1 MNSKAAEK
9 LKTWLLGGDPA
20 AKEEYLAFRAR
31 GGGKLAGGCRLLR
44 RKLRGRP
51 PREKLLYS
59 GGPESSLS
67 RRESPEQLAARL
79 AAYDVV
85 TFDVFDTL
93 LLRPL
98 ARPEDA
104 FYLLGAR
111 LGYPDLRRLRI
122 QAEEEARRRKEVAA
136 GSREVT
142 LEEIWAVLAPETG
155 LSPEEGMAAERRLE
169 FDLCRANPYFLPVV
183 AALRRQGKTL
193 AVLSDMY
200 LEEETV
206 AALLDRCGF
215 GTFDACLVSGERGS
229 SKSGGGLYRLARKLL
244 GPGRACA
251 HVGDDPW
258 ADQRQAEAAGW
269 AAFPYR
275 NVHRAG
281 APYRAEDMSP
291 IVGSLYRGLVNMRLH
306 NGAELHSRAWEYG
319 YVYGG
324 LFAVGYCRFVER
336 LRRELGA
343 DRLLFLS
350 RDGAVLLRVYQRLY
364 PAEGERAVY
373 ARWSRL
379 AAAKITADRFRGEY
393 FRRFLTHK
401 AGQGFS
407 LRQVLESMEL
417 APLLPGV
424 CGALGA
430 GPGGELTHKNAPL
443 VKSYLVERWDQVLAC
458 YEGCRQA
465 GGAYYRALLAGCQK
479 ALAVDIGWA
488 GSGAVM
494 LDWAVN
500 RLWGL
505 ECPVFGAVAGA
516 NSRRSPEWDAMEP
529 FWLTGQV
536 RSYLYSSGENRDLWQ
551 SHDPGAG
558 HNLFWELLLG
568 APEGNLTGFGPKGPI
583 LGPPPPHAETIRAIH
598 RGILDFTGDFLALEA
613 RLGLT
618 LPISGRDAYAPMALV
633 CSGNNEEFRRGW
645 EGFLDGAHIG

>member
-1 MNSKAAEK
+1 MNSKAAGK
-9 LKTWLLGGDPA
+9 VKTWLLGGDPA

-31 GGGKLAGGCRLLR
+31 GGGKLAGGCRLLG
-44 RKLRGRP
+44 RKLQGKP
-51 PREKLLYS
+51 SQEKLLYS

-122 QAEEEARRRKEVAA
+122 QAEEEARRRKELAA

-142 LEEIWAVLAPETG
+142 LEEIWAVLALETG
-155 LSPEEGMAAERRLE
+155 LSQTEGMAAERRLE
-169 FDLCRANPYFLPVV
+169 SDLCRANPYFLPVV

-407 LRQVLESMEL
+407 LRQVLGSMEL
-417 APLLPGV
+417 TPLLPGL

-430 GPGGELTHKNAPL
+430 GPGTELTHKNAPL

-465 GGAYYRALLAGCQK
+465 GGAYYRTLLAGCQK

-505 ECPVFGAVAGA
+505 GCPVFGAVAGA

-633 CSGNNEEFRRGW
+633 CSGNNKEFRRGW

>member
-31 GGGKLAGGCRLLR
+31 GGGKLAGGCRLLG

-51 PREKLLYS
+51 PQGKLLYS

-122 QAEEEARRRKEVAA
+122 QAEEEARRRKELAA

-142 LEEIWAVLAPETG
+142 LEEIWAVLALETG
-155 LSPEEGMAAERRLE
+155 LSQTEGMAAERRLE

-206 AALLDRCGF
+206 TALLDRCGF

-336 LRRELGA
+336 LRREIGA

-417 APLLPGV
+417 TPLLPGL

-430 GPGGELTHKNAPL
+430 GPGTELTHKNAPL

-458 YEGCRQA
+458 CEGCRQA
-465 GGAYYRALLAGCQK
+465 GGAYYRTLLAGCQK

-529 FWLTGQV
+529 FWLAGRV

-583 LGPPPPHAETIRAIH
+583 LGPPPPHAETIRTIH

-633 CSGNNEEFRRGW
+633 CSENNKEFRRGW
-645 EGFLDGAHIG
+645 EGVLDGAHIG

>member
-31 GGGKLAGGCRLLR
+31 GGGKLAGGCRLLG

-51 PREKLLYS
+51 PQEKLLYS

-111 LGYPDLRRLRI
+111 PGYPDLRRLRI
-122 QAEEEARRRKEVAA
+122 QAEEEARRRKELAA

-155 LSPEEGMAAERRLE
+155 LSQTEGMAAERKLE
-169 FDLCRANPYFLPVV
+169 SDLCRANPYFLPVV

-229 SKSGGGLYRLARKLL
+229 SKSGGGLYRLAQKLL

-281 APYRAEDMSP
+281 TPYRAEDMSP

-417 APLLPGV
+417 APLLPGL

-430 GPGGELTHKNAPL
+430 GPGTELTHKNAPL

-465 GGAYYRALLAGCQK
+465 GGAYYRTLLAGCQK

-529 FWLTGQV
+529 FWLTGRV

-583 LGPPPPHAETIRAIH
+583 LGPPPPHSETIRAIH

-618 LPISGRDAYAPMALV
+618 LPISGRDAYAPMVLV
-633 CSGNNEEFRRGW
+633 CSGNNKEFRRGW

>member
-31 GGGKLAGGCRLLR
+31 GGGKLAGGCRLLG

-51 PREKLLYS
+51 PQEKLLYS

-122 QAEEEARRRKEVAA
+122 QAEEEARRRKELAA

-200 LEEETV
+200 LEEGTV
-206 AALLDRCGF
+206 TALLDRCGF

-229 SKSGGGLYRLARKLL
+229 SKSGGGLYRLAQKLL
-244 GPGRACA
+244 GPGHPCA

-281 APYRAEDMSP
+281 TPYRAEDMSP
-291 IVGSLYRGLVNMRLH
+291 IVGSLYRGLVNARLH

-324 LFAVGYCRFVER
+324 LFAVGYCRFVEQ

-364 PAEGERAVY
+364 PRQGERAVY

-407 LRQVLESMEL
+407 LGQVLESMEL
-417 APLLPGV
+417 APLLPGL

-430 GPGGELTHKNAPL
+430 GPGTELTHKNAPL

-458 YEGCRQA
+458 CEGCRQA
-465 GGAYYRALLAGCQK
+465 GGAYYRTLLAGCQK

-529 FWLTGQV
+529 FWLTGRVQ
-536 RSYLYSSGENRDLWQ
+536 SYLYSSGENRDLWQ

-583 LGPPPPHAETIRAIH
+583 LGPPPPHSETIRAIH

-633 CSGNNEEFRRGW
+633 CSENNEEFRRGW

>member
-9 LKTWLLGGDPA
+9 VKTWLLGGDPA

-31 GGGKLAGGCRLLR
+31 GGGKLAGGCRLLG

-51 PREKLLYS
+51 PQGKLLYS

-111 LGYPDLRRLRI
+111 LGYPDFRRLRI
-122 QAEEEARRRKEVAA
+122 QAEEEARRRKELAT

-155 LSPEEGMAAERRLE
+155 LSPEEGMAAERKLE

-215 GTFDACLVSGERGS
+215 GTFAACLVSGERGC
-229 SKSGGGLYRLARKLL
+229 SKSGGGLYRLAQKLL
-244 GPGRACA
+244 GPGRTCA
-251 HVGDDPW
+251 HVGDNPW

-269 AAFPYR
+269 AAFPYK
-275 NVHRAG
+275 NIHRAG

-291 IVGSLYRGLVNMRLH
+291 IVGSLYRGLVNARLH
-306 NGAELHSRAWEYG
+306 NGLEEHCWAWEYG

-324 LFAVGYCRFVER
+324 LFAVGYCRFVEG

-417 APLLPGV
+417 TPLLPGL

-430 GPGGELTHKNAPL
+430 GPGTELTHKNAPL

-633 CSGNNEEFRRGW
+633 CSGNNKEFRRGW

>member
-31 GGGKLAGGCRLLR
+31 GGSKLAGGCRLLG

-51 PREKLLYS
+51 PQEKLLYS

-67 RRESPEQLAARL
+67 RWESPEQLAARL

-122 QAEEEARRRKEVAA
+122 QAEEEARRRKELAA

-142 LEEIWAVLAPETG
+142 LEEIWAVLALETG
-155 LSPEEGMAAERRLE
+155 LSQTEGMAAERRLE

-206 AALLDRCGF
+206 TALLDHCGF
-215 GTFDACLVSGERGS
+215 GTFAACLVSGERGS

-324 LFAVGYCRFVER
+324 LFAVGYCRFVEQ

-417 APLLPGV
+417 APLLPGL
-424 CGALGA
+424 CGALGV
-430 GPGGELTHKNAPL
+430 GPGTELTHKNAPL
-443 VKSYLVERWDQVLAC
+443 IKSYLVERWDQVLAC

-529 FWLTGQV
+529 FWLTGRV

-583 LGPPPPHAETIRAIH
+583 LGPPPPHSETIRAIH

-633 CSGNNEEFRRGW
+633 CSENNEEFRRGW

>member
-1 MNSKAAEK
+1 MNSKAAGK
-9 LKTWLLGGDPA
+9 VKTWLLGGDPA

-31 GGGKLAGGCRLLR
+31 GGGKLAGGCRLLG
-44 RKLRGRP
+44 RKLQGKP
-51 PREKLLYS
+51 SQEKLLYS

-122 QAEEEARRRKEVAA
+122 QAEEEARRRKELAA

-142 LEEIWAVLAPETG
+142 LEEIWAVLALETG

-169 FDLCRANPYFLPVV
+169 SDLCRANPYFLPVV

-291 IVGSLYRGLVNMRLH
+291 IVGSLYRGLVNTRLH

-417 APLLPGV
+417 TPLLPGL

-430 GPGGELTHKNAPL
+430 GPGTELTHKNAPL

-465 GGAYYRALLAGCQK
+465 GGAYYRTLLAGCQK

-536 RSYLYSSGENRDLWQ
+536 RSYLYSSAVNRDLWQ

-583 LGPPPPHAETIRAIH
+583 LGPPPPHSETIRAIH

-633 CSGNNEEFRRGW
+633 CSENNEEFRRGW

>member
-31 GGGKLAGGCRLLR
+31 GGGKLAGGCRLLG

-51 PREKLLYS
+51 PQEKLLYS

-122 QAEEEARRRKEVAA
+122 QAEEEARRRKELAA

-229 SKSGGGLYRLARKLL
+229 SKSGGGLYRLAQKLL

-291 IVGSLYRGLVNMRLH
+291 IVGSLYRGLVNARLH

-407 LRQVLESMEL
+407 LGQVLESMEL
-417 APLLPGV
+417 TPLLPGL

-430 GPGGELTHKNAPL
+430 GPGTELTHKNAPL

-458 YEGCRQA
+458 CEGCRQA
-465 GGAYYRALLAGCQK
+465 GGAYYRTLLAGCQK

-505 ECPVFGAVAGA
+505 GCPVFGAVAGA

-529 FWLTGQV
+529 FWLTGRV

-633 CSGNNEEFRRGW
+633 CSGNNKEFRRGW
-645 EGFLDGAHIG
+645 EGVLDGAHIG

>member
-31 GGGKLAGGCRLLR
+31 GGGKLAGGCRLLG

-51 PREKLLYS
+51 PQEKLLYS

-122 QAEEEARRRKEVAA
+122 QAEEEARRRKELAA

-155 LSPEEGMAAERRLE
+155 LSQTEGMAAERRLE
-169 FDLCRANPYFLPVV
+169 SDLCRANPYFLPVV

-281 APYRAEDMSP
+281 TPYRAEDMSP

-417 APLLPGV
+417 TPLLPGL

-430 GPGGELTHKNAPL
+430 GPNAELTHKNAPL

-458 YEGCRQA
+458 YESHRQA
-465 GGAYYRALLAGCQK
+465 GGAYYRALLAGCRK

-505 ECPVFGAVAGA
+505 GRPVFGAVAGA

-529 FWLTGQV
+529 FWLTGRV

-583 LGPPPPHAETIRAIH
+583 LGPPPPHSETIRAIH

-645 EGFLDGAHIG
+645 EGVLDGAHIG

>member
-31 GGGKLAGGCRLLR
+31 GGGKLAGGCRLLG

-51 PREKLLYS
+51 PQGKLLYS

-122 QAEEEARRRKEVAA
+122 QAEEEARRRKELAA

-215 GTFDACLVSGERGS
+215 GTFAACLVSGERGC

-306 NGAELHSRAWEYG
+306 NGAELHSWAWEYG

-336 LRRELGA
+336 LRREIGA

-401 AGQGFS
+401 TGQGFS
-407 LRQVLESMEL
+407 LGQVLESMEL
-417 APLLPGV
+417 TPLLPGL
-424 CGALGA
+424 CGALGV
-430 GPGGELTHKNAPL
+430 GPGTELTHKNAPL

-465 GGAYYRALLAGCQK
+465 GGAYYRTLLAGCQK

-505 ECPVFGAVAGA
+505 GCPVFGAVAGA

-529 FWLTGQV
+529 FWLTGRV

-633 CSGNNEEFRRGW
+633 CSGNNKEFRRGW
-645 EGFLDGAHIG
+645 EGVLDGAHIG

>member
-31 GGGKLAGGCRLLR
+31 GGGKLAGGCRLLG
-44 RKLRGRP
+44 RKLQGRP

-206 AALLDRCGF
+206 TALLDRCGF
-215 GTFDACLVSGERGS
+215 GTFATCLVSGERGS

-275 NVHRAG
+275 NVHQTG
-281 APYRAEDMSP
+281 ALYRTEDMSP
-291 IVGSLYRGLVNMRLH
+291 IVGSLYRGLVNARLH
-306 NGAELHSRAWEYG
+306 NGLENHSRAWEYG

-324 LFAVGYCRFVER
+324 LFAVGYCRFVEQ

-417 APLLPGV
+417 APLLPGL

-430 GPGGELTHKNAPL
+430 GPGTELTHKNAPL

-505 ECPVFGAVAGA
+505 GCPVFGAVAGA

-529 FWLTGQV
+529 FWLTGRVQ
-536 RSYLYSSGENRDLWQ
+536 SYLYSSAVNRDLWNA
-551 SHDPGAG
+551 HDPGAG

-633 CSGNNEEFRRGW
+633 CSGNNKEFRRGW

>member
-31 GGGKLAGGCRLLR
+31 GGGKLAGGCRLLG

-51 PREKLLYS
+51 PQGKLLYS

-122 QAEEEARRRKEVAA
+122 QAEEEARRRKELAA

-155 LSPEEGMAAERRLE
+155 LSPEEGMAAERKLE
-169 FDLCRANPYFLPVV
+169 SDLCRANPYFLPVV

-269 AAFPYR
+269 AAFPYK

-291 IVGSLYRGLVNMRLH
+291 IVGSLYRGLVNTRLH

-336 LRRELGA
+336 LRREIGA

-407 LRQVLESMEL
+407 LGQVLESMEL
-417 APLLPGV
+417 APLLPGL
-424 CGALGA
+424 CGALGV
-430 GPGGELTHKNAPL
+430 GPGTELTHKNAPL
-443 VKSYLVERWDQVLAC
+443 IKSYLVERWDQVLAC

-465 GGAYYRALLAGCQK
+465 GGAYYRTLLAGCQK

-500 RLWGL
+500 RLWELG
-505 ECPVFGAVAGA
+505 CPVLGAVAGA

-529 FWLTGQV
+529 FWLTGRV

-583 LGPPPPHAETIRAIH
+583 LGPPPPHSETIRAIH

-633 CSGNNEEFRRGW
+633 CSENNEEFRRGW

>member
-31 GGGKLAGGCRLLR
+31 GGGKLAGGCRLLG

-51 PREKLLYS
+51 PQEKLLYS

-98 ARPEDA
+98 DRPEDA

-111 LGYPDLRRLRI
+111 LGYPDLRRLRV
-122 QAEEEARRRKEVAA
+122 QAEEEARRRKELAT
-136 GSREVT
+136 GSREVI

-155 LSPEEGMAAERRLE
+155 LSPEEGMAAERKLE
-169 FDLCRANPYFLPVV
+169 SDLCRANPYFLPVV

-200 LEEETV
+200 LEEEAV

-215 GTFDACLVSGERGS
+215 GTFAACHVSGERGC
-229 SKSGGGLYRLARKLL
+229 SKSGGGLYRLAQKLL

-281 APYRAEDMSP
+281 APYRTEDMSP
-291 IVGSLYRGLVNMRLH
+291 IVGSLYRGLVNTRLH
-306 NGAELHSRAWEYG
+306 NGTELHSWAWEYG

-336 LRRELGA
+336 FRRELGA

-417 APLLPGV
+417 APLLPGL

-443 VKSYLVERWDQVLAC
+443 VKSYLVEHWDQVLAC
-458 YEGCRQA
+458 YEGHRQA
-465 GGAYYRALLAGCQK
+465 GGAYYRALLAGCRK

-505 ECPVFGAVAGA
+505 GCPVFGAVAGA
-516 NSRRSPEWDAMEP
+516 NSRHSPEWDAMEP
-529 FWLTGQV
+529 FWLTGRV

-583 LGPPPPHAETIRAIH
+583 LGPPPPHSETIRAIH
-598 RGILDFTGDFLALEA
+598 QGILDFTGDFLALEA

-633 CSGNNEEFRRGW
+633 CAGNNREFRRGW

>member
-31 GGGKLAGGCRLLR
+31 GGGKLAGGCRLLG

-51 PREKLLYS
+51 PQGKLLYS

-122 QAEEEARRRKEVAA
+122 QAEEEARRRKELAA
-136 GSREVT
+136 GSREVS
-142 LEEIWAVLAPETG
+142 LEEIWAVLALETG
-155 LSPEEGMAAERRLE
+155 LSPEEGMAAERKLE

-269 AAFPYR
+269 AAFPYT
-275 NVHRAG
+275 NVHRVG

-291 IVGSLYRGLVNMRLH
+291 IVGSLYRGLVNTRLH

-417 APLLPGV
+417 TPLLPGL

-430 GPGGELTHKNAPL
+430 GPGTELTHKNAPL

-458 YEGCRQA
+458 CEGCRQA
-465 GGAYYRALLAGCQK
+465 GGAYYRTLLAGCQK

-500 RLWGL
+500 RLWKLG
-505 ECPVFGAVAGA
+505 CPVFGAVAGA

-529 FWLTGQV
+529 FWLTGRV

-633 CSGNNEEFRRGW
+633 CSGNNKEFRRGW
-645 EGFLDGAHIG
+645 EGVLDGAHIG

>member
-9 LKTWLLGGDPA
+9 VKTWLLGGDPA

-31 GGGKLAGGCRLLR
+31 GGGKLAGGCRLLG

-51 PREKLLYS
+51 PQEKLLYS

-111 LGYPDLRRLRI
+111 LGYPDLRRLRV
-122 QAEEEARRRKEVAA
+122 QAEEEARRRKELAT
-136 GSREVT
+136 GSREVI

-155 LSPEEGMAAERRLE
+155 LSPEEGMAAERKLE

-193 AVLSDMY
+193 VVLSDMY

-215 GTFDACLVSGERGS
+215 GTFAACLVSGERGC
-229 SKSGGGLYRLARKLL
+229 SKSGGGLYRLAQKLL

-258 ADQRQAEAAGW
+258 ADQRQTEAAGW

-291 IVGSLYRGLVNMRLH
+291 IVGSLYRGLVNTRLH
-306 NGAELHSRAWEYG
+306 NGTELHSRAWEYG

-324 LFAVGYCRFVER
+324 LFAVGYCRFVEG

-407 LRQVLESMEL
+407 LGQVLGSMEL
-417 APLLPGV
+417 TPLLPGL

-430 GPGGELTHKNAPL
+430 GPGTELTHKNAPL

-458 YEGCRQA
+458 YEGHRQA
-465 GGAYYRALLAGCQK
+465 GGAYYRALLAGCRK

-505 ECPVFGAVAGA
+505 GCPVFGAVAGA

-529 FWLTGQV
+529 FWLTGRV

-633 CSGNNEEFRRGW
+633 CAGNNREFRRGW

>member
-1 MNSKAAEK
+1 MNSKAAGK
-9 LKTWLLGGDPA
+9 VKTWLLGGDPA

-31 GGGKLAGGCRLLR
+31 GGGKLAGGCRLLG
-44 RKLRGRP
+44 RKLQGKP
-51 PREKLLYS
+51 SQEKLLYS

-122 QAEEEARRRKEVAA
+122 QAEEEARRRKELAA

-142 LEEIWAVLAPETG
+142 LEEIWAVLALETG

-169 FDLCRANPYFLPVV
+169 SDLCRANPYFLPVV

-229 SKSGGGLYRLARKLL
+229 SKSGGDLYRLARKLL

-281 APYRAEDMSP
+281 TPYRAEDMSP

-324 LFAVGYCRFVER
+324 LFAVGYCRFVEQ

-417 APLLPGV
+417 APLLPGL
-424 CGALGA
+424 CGALGV
-430 GPGGELTHKNAPL
+430 GPGTELTHKNAPL
-443 VKSYLVERWDQVLAC
+443 IKSYLVERWDQVLAC

-529 FWLTGQV
+529 FWLTGRV

-633 CSGNNEEFRRGW
+633 CSENNEEFRRGW

>member
-31 GGGKLAGGCRLLR
+31 GGGKLAGGCRLLG
-44 RKLRGRP
+44 RKLRGCP
-51 PREKLLYS
+51 PQGKLLYS
-59 GGPESSLS
+59 GGPESSLF

-122 QAEEEARRRKEVAA
+122 QAEEEARRRKELAA

-206 AALLDRCGF
+206 TALLDRCGF

-407 LRQVLESMEL
+407 LGQVLESMEL
-417 APLLPGV
+417 TPLLPGL

-430 GPGGELTHKNAPL
+430 GPGTELTHKNAPL

-458 YEGCRQA
+458 CEGCRQA
-465 GGAYYRALLAGCQK
+465 GGAYYRTLLAGCQK

-505 ECPVFGAVAGA
+505 GCPVFGAVAGA

-529 FWLTGQV
+529 FWLTGRV

-583 LGPPPPHAETIRAIH
+583 LGPPPPHSETIRAIH

-633 CSGNNEEFRRGW
+633 CSGNNKEFRRGW

>member
-1 MNSKAAEK
+1 
-9 LKTWLLGGDPA
+9 
-20 AKEEYLAFRAR
+20 
-31 GGGKLAGGCRLLR
+31 
-44 RKLRGRP
+44 
-51 PREKLLYS
+51 
-59 GGPESSLS
+59 
-67 RRESPEQLAARL
+67 
-79 AAYDVV
+79 
-85 TFDVFDTL
+85 
-93 LLRPL
+93 
-98 ARPEDA
+98 
-104 FYLLGAR
+104 
-111 LGYPDLRRLRI
+111 
-122 QAEEEARRRKEVAA
+122 
-136 GSREVT
+136 
-142 LEEIWAVLAPETG
+142 
-155 LSPEEGMAAERRLE
+155 MAAERKLE
-169 FDLCRANPYFLPVV
+169 SDLCRANPYFLPVV

-206 AALLDRCGF
+206 TALLDRCGF

-281 APYRAEDMSP
+281 APYRTEDMSP
-291 IVGSLYRGLVNMRLH
+291 IVGSLYRGLVNTRLH
-306 NGAELHSRAWEYG
+306 NGTELHSWAWEYG

-350 RDGAVLLRVYQRLY
+350 RDGAVLLRVYQKLY

-407 LRQVLESMEL
+407 LGQVLESMEL
-417 APLLPGV
+417 TPLLPGL
-424 CGALGA
+424 CGALGV
-430 GPGGELTHKNAPL
+430 GPGTELTHKNAPL

-465 GGAYYRALLAGCQK
+465 GGAYYRTLLAGCQK

-505 ECPVFGAVAGA
+505 GCPVLGAVAGA

-529 FWLTGQV
+529 FWLTGRV

-618 LPISGRDAYAPMALV
+618 LPVSGRDAYAPMALV
-633 CSGNNEEFRRGW
+633 CSGNNREFRRGW

>member
-31 GGGKLAGGCRLLR
+31 GGGKLAGGCRLLG

-51 PREKLLYS
+51 PQEKLLYS

-111 LGYPDLRRLRI
+111 PGYPDLRRLRI
-122 QAEEEARRRKEVAA
+122 QAEEEARRRKELAA

-155 LSPEEGMAAERRLE
+155 LSQTEGMAAERKLE
-169 FDLCRANPYFLPVV
+169 SDLCRANPYFLPVV

-229 SKSGGGLYRLARKLL
+229 SKSGGGLYRLAQKLL

-336 LRRELGA
+336 LRREMG
-343 DRLLFLS
+343 RTGCCS
-350 RDGAVLLRVYQRLY
+350 SPGTGRCCCGSTKGCTPQRGSGRCT
-364 PAEGERAVY
+364 P
-373 ARWSRL
+373 
-379 AAAKITADRFRGEY
+379 
-393 FRRFLTHK
+393 
-401 AGQGFS
+401 
-407 LRQVLESMEL
+407 
-417 APLLPGV
+417 
-424 CGALGA
+424 A
-430 GPGGELTHKNAPL
+430 GPGWRQP
-443 VKSYLVERWDQVLAC
+443 KSR
-458 YEGCRQA
+458 RT
-465 GGAYYRALLAGCQK
+465 
-479 ALAVDIGWA
+479 
-488 GSGAVM
+488 GSGGSTSGGSSPTRRGRGSPSGRYWRAWSSP
-494 LDWAVN
+494 LCCRGCAA
-500 RLWGL
+500 LWG
-505 ECPVFGAVAGA
+505 
-516 NSRRSPEWDAMEP
+516 
-529 FWLTGQV
+529 
-536 RSYLYSSGENRDLWQ
+536 
-551 SHDPGAG
+551 
-558 HNLFWELLLG
+558 
-568 APEGNLTGFGPKGPI
+568 
-583 LGPPPPHAETIRAIH
+583 
-598 RGILDFTGDFLALEA
+598 RGSA
-613 RLGLT
+613 R
-618 LPISGRDAYAPMALV
+618 
-633 CSGNNEEFRRGW
+633 N
-645 EGFLDGAHIG
+645 

>member
-9 LKTWLLGGDPA
+9 VKTWLLGGDPA

-31 GGGKLAGGCRLLR
+31 GGGKLAGGCRLLG

-51 PREKLLYS
+51 PQGKLLYS

-111 LGYPDLRRLRI
+111 LGYPDFRRLRI
-122 QAEEEARRRKEVAA
+122 QAEEEARRRKELAT

-155 LSPEEGMAAERRLE
+155 LSPEEGMAAERKLE

-215 GTFDACLVSGERGS
+215 GTFAACLVSGERGC
-229 SKSGGGLYRLARKLL
+229 SKSGGGLYRLAQKLL

-269 AAFPYR
+269 AAFPYK
-275 NVHRAG
+275 NIHRAG

-291 IVGSLYRGLVNMRLH
+291 IVGSLYRGLVNARLH
-306 NGAELHSRAWEYG
+306 NGLEEHCWAWEYG

-324 LFAVGYCRFVER
+324 LFAVGYCRFVEG

-364 PAEGERAVY
+364 PTERERAVY

-417 APLLPGV
+417 TPLLPGL

-430 GPGGELTHKNAPL
+430 GPNAELTHKNAPL

-458 YEGCRQA
+458 YEGHRQA

-505 ECPVFGAVAGA
+505 GCPVFGAVAGA

-529 FWLTGQV
+529 FWLTGRV

-583 LGPPPPHAETIRAIH
+583 LGPPPPHSETIRAIH

-645 EGFLDGAHIG
+645 EGVLDGAHIG

>member
-31 GGGKLAGGCRLLR
+31 GGGKLAGGCRLLG

-51 PREKLLYS
+51 PQGKLLYS

-122 QAEEEARRRKEVAA
+122 QAEEEARRRKELAA

-229 SKSGGGLYRLARKLL
+229 SKSGGGLYRLAQKLL

-291 IVGSLYRGLVNMRLH
+291 IVGSLNRGLVNMRLH

-393 FRRFLTHK
+393 FRWFLTHK

-417 APLLPGV
+417 TPLLPGL

-430 GPGGELTHKNAPL
+430 GPGTELTHKNAPL

-458 YEGCRQA
+458 CEGCRQA
-465 GGAYYRALLAGCQK
+465 GGAYYRTLLAGCQK

-505 ECPVFGAVAGA
+505 GCPVFGAVAGA

-529 FWLTGQV
+529 FWLTGRV

-633 CSGNNEEFRRGW
+633 CSENNEEFRRGW

>member
-20 AKEEYLAFRAR
+20 AKGEYLAFRAR
-31 GGGKLAGGCRLLR
+31 GGGKLAGGCRLLG
-44 RKLRGRP
+44 RKLQGKP
-51 PREKLLYS
+51 SQEKLLYS

-122 QAEEEARRRKEVAA
+122 QAEEEARRRKELAA

-142 LEEIWAVLAPETG
+142 LEEIWAVLSPETS

-169 FDLCRANPYFLPVV
+169 SDLCRANPYFLPVV

-215 GTFDACLVSGERGS
+215 GTFAACLVSGERGC
-229 SKSGGGLYRLARKLL
+229 SKSGGGLYLLAQKLL

-281 APYRAEDMSP
+281 TPYRAEDMSP

-306 NGAELHSRAWEYG
+306 NGLEEHSRAWEYG

-407 LRQVLESMEL
+407 LGQVLESMEL
-417 APLLPGV
+417 APLLPGL
-424 CGALGA
+424 CGALGV
-430 GPGGELTHKNAPL
+430 GPGTELTHKNAPL
-443 VKSYLVERWDQVLAC
+443 IKSYLVERWDQVLAC
-458 YEGCRQA
+458 CEGCRQA
-465 GGAYYRALLAGCQK
+465 GGAYYRTLLAGCQK

-505 ECPVFGAVAGA
+505 GCPVFGAVAGA

-529 FWLTGQV
+529 FWLTGRV

-633 CSGNNEEFRRGW
+633 CSGNNKEFRRGW

>member
-31 GGGKLAGGCRLLR
+31 GGGKLAGGCRLLG
-44 RKLRGRP
+44 RKLRGCP
-51 PREKLLYS
+51 PQGKLLYS
-59 GGPESSLS
+59 GGPESSLF

-122 QAEEEARRRKEVAA
+122 QAEEEARRRKELAA

-206 AALLDRCGF
+206 TALLDRCGF

-350 RDGAVLLRVYQRLY
+350 RDGAVLLRVYQKLY

-407 LRQVLESMEL
+407 LGQVLESMEL
-417 APLLPGV
+417 TPLLPGL
-424 CGALGA
+424 CGALGV
-430 GPGGELTHKNAPL
+430 GPGTELTHKNAPL

-465 GGAYYRALLAGCQK
+465 GGAYYRTLLAGCQK

-505 ECPVFGAVAGA
+505 GCPVFGAVAGA

-529 FWLTGQV
+529 FWLTGRV

-583 LGPPPPHAETIRAIH
+583 LGPPPPHSETIRAIH

-645 EGFLDGAHIG
+645 EGVLDGAHIG

>member
-31 GGGKLAGGCRLLR
+31 GGGKLAGGCRLLG

-51 PREKLLYS
+51 PQEKLLYS

-122 QAEEEARRRKEVAA
+122 QAEEEARRRKELAA

-206 AALLDRCGF
+206 AALMARCGF
-215 GTFDACLVSGERGS
+215 GTFDACLVSGERGC
-229 SKSGGGLYRLARKLL
+229 SKSGGGLYRLAQKLL
-244 GPGRACA
+244 GPGHPCA

-281 APYRAEDMSP
+281 TPYRAEDMSP

-306 NGAELHSRAWEYG
+306 NGAELHSQAWEYG

-407 LRQVLESMEL
+407 LGQVLESMEL
-417 APLLPGV
+417 TPLLPGL

-430 GPGGELTHKNAPL
+430 GPNAELTHKNAPL

-529 FWLTGQV
+529 FWLTGRV
-536 RSYLYSSGENRDLWQ
+536 RSYLYSSAVNRDLWKA
-551 SHDPGAG
+551 HDPGAG

-583 LGPPPPHAETIRAIH
+583 LGPPPPHSETIRAIH

-633 CSGNNEEFRRGW
+633 CAGNNEEFRRGW

>member
-31 GGGKLAGGCRLLR
+31 GGGKLAGGCRLLG

-51 PREKLLYS
+51 PQEKLLYS

-79 AAYDVV
+79 AAYAVV

-122 QAEEEARRRKEVAA
+122 QAEEEARRRKELAA

-155 LSPEEGMAAERRLE
+155 LSQTEGMAAERRLE

-281 APYRAEDMSP
+281 TPYRAEDMSP

-417 APLLPGV
+417 TPLLPGL

-430 GPGGELTHKNAPL
+430 GPGTELTHKNAPL

-458 YEGCRQA
+458 CEGCRQA
-465 GGAYYRALLAGCQK
+465 GGAYYRTLLAGCQK

-505 ECPVFGAVAGA
+505 GCPVFGAVAGA

-529 FWLTGQV
+529 FWLTGRVQ
-536 RSYLYSSGENRDLWQ
+536 SYLYSSAVNRDLWNA
-551 SHDPGAG
+551 HDPGAG

-633 CSGNNEEFRRGW
+633 CSENNKEFRRGW
-645 EGFLDGAHIG
+645 EGVLDGAHIG

>member
-1 MNSKAAEK
+1 MNSKAAGK
-9 LKTWLLGGDPA
+9 VKTWLLGGDPA

-31 GGGKLAGGCRLLR
+31 GGGKLAGGCRLLG
-44 RKLRGRP
+44 RKLQGKP
-51 PREKLLYS
+51 SQEKLLYS

-122 QAEEEARRRKEVAA
+122 QAEEEARRRKELAA

-142 LEEIWAVLAPETG
+142 LEEIWAVLALETG

-169 FDLCRANPYFLPVV
+169 SDLCRANPYFLPVV

-281 APYRAEDMSP
+281 TPYRAEDMSP

-407 LRQVLESMEL
+407 LGQVLESMGL
-417 APLLPGV
+417 APLLPGL

-430 GPGGELTHKNAPL
+430 GPGTELTHKNAPL

-458 YEGCRQA
+458 CEGCRQA
-465 GGAYYRALLAGCQK
+465 GGAYYRTLLAGCQK

-505 ECPVFGAVAGA
+505 GCPVFGAVAGA

-529 FWLTGQV
+529 FWLTGRV

-633 CSGNNEEFRRGW
+633 CSGNNKEFRRGW

>member
-31 GGGKLAGGCRLLR
+31 GGGKLAGGCRLLG

-51 PREKLLYS
+51 PQEKLLYS

-122 QAEEEARRRKEVAA
+122 QAEEEARRRKELAA
-136 GSREVT
+136 GSREVS
-142 LEEIWAVLAPETG
+142 LEEIWAVLALETG
-155 LSPEEGMAAERRLE
+155 LSQTEGMAAERRLE

-229 SKSGGGLYRLARKLL
+229 SKSGGGLYRLAQKLL

-291 IVGSLYRGLVNMRLH
+291 IVGSLYRGLVNARLH

-407 LRQVLESMEL
+407 LGQVLESMEL
-417 APLLPGV
+417 TPLLPGL

-430 GPGGELTHKNAPL
+430 GPGTELTHKNAPL

-458 YEGCRQA
+458 CEGCRQA
-465 GGAYYRALLAGCQK
+465 GGAYYRTLLAGCQK

-505 ECPVFGAVAGA
+505 GCPVFGAVAGA

-529 FWLTGQV
+529 FWLTGRV

-633 CSGNNEEFRRGW
+633 CSENNKEFRRGW
-645 EGFLDGAHIG
+645 EGVLDGAHIG

>member
-20 AKEEYLAFRAR
+20 AKGEYLAFRAR
-31 GGGKLAGGCRLLR
+31 GGGKLAGGCRLLG

-51 PREKLLYS
+51 PQGKLLYS

-122 QAEEEARRRKEVAA
+122 QAEEEARRRKELAA

-142 LEEIWAVLAPETG
+142 LEEIWAVLALETG
-155 LSPEEGMAAERRLE
+155 LSQTEGMAAERRLE

-215 GTFDACLVSGERGS
+215 GTFAACLVSGERGC
-229 SKSGGGLYRLARKLL
+229 SKSGGGLYRLAQKLL

-281 APYRAEDMSP
+281 TPYRAEDMSP

-364 PAEGERAVY
+364 PAGGERAVY

-417 APLLPGV
+417 TPLLPGL

-430 GPGGELTHKNAPL
+430 GPGTELTHKNAPL

-458 YEGCRQA
+458 CEGCRQA
-465 GGAYYRALLAGCQK
+465 GGAYYRTLLAGCQK

-529 FWLTGQV
+529 FWLTGRV

-583 LGPPPPHAETIRAIH
+583 LGPPPPHSETIRAIH

-618 LPISGRDAYAPMALV
+618 LPISGRDAYAPMVLV
-633 CSGNNEEFRRGW
+633 CSGNNKEFRRGW

>member
-9 LKTWLLGGDPA
+9 VKTWLLGGDPA

-31 GGGKLAGGCRLLR
+31 GGGKLAGGCRLLG

-51 PREKLLYS
+51 PQEKLLYS

-111 LGYPDLRRLRI
+111 LGYPDFRRLRI
-122 QAEEEARRRKEVAA
+122 QAEEEARRRKELAA

-155 LSPEEGMAAERRLE
+155 LSPEEGMAAERKLE
-169 FDLCRANPYFLPVV
+169 SDLCRANPYFLPVV

-215 GTFDACLVSGERGS
+215 GTFAACLVSGERGC

-258 ADQRQAEAAGW
+258 ADQRQTEAAGW

-291 IVGSLYRGLVNMRLH
+291 IVGSLYRGLVNTRLH
-306 NGAELHSRAWEYG
+306 NGTELHSWAWEYG

-324 LFAVGYCRFVER
+324 LFAVGYCRFVEG

-364 PAEGERAVY
+364 PAERERAVY

-417 APLLPGV
+417 TPLLPGL

-443 VKSYLVERWDQVLAC
+443 VKSYLVEHWDQVLAC
-458 YEGCRQA
+458 YEGCRQE

-505 ECPVFGAVAGA
+505 GCPVFGAVAGA

-529 FWLTGQV
+529 FWLTGRVQ
-536 RSYLYSSGENRDLWQ
+536 SYLYSSAVNRDLWQ

-598 RGILDFTGDFLALEA
+598 QGILDFTGDFLALEA

-633 CSGNNEEFRRGW
+633 CAGNNREFRRGW

>member
-31 GGGKLAGGCRLLR
+31 GGGKLAGGCRLLG

-51 PREKLLYS
+51 PQEKLLYS

-122 QAEEEARRRKEVAA
+122 QAEEEARRRKELAA

-155 LSPEEGMAAERRLE
+155 LSQTEGMAAERRLE
-169 FDLCRANPYFLPVV
+169 SDLCRANPYFLPVV

-281 APYRAEDMSP
+281 TPYRAEDMSP

-407 LRQVLESMEL
+407 LGQVLESMEL
-417 APLLPGV
+417 APLLPGL
-424 CGALGA
+424 CGALGV
-430 GPGGELTHKNAPL
+430 GPGTELTHKNAPL
-443 VKSYLVERWDQVLAC
+443 IKSYLVERWDQVLAC
-458 YEGCRQA
+458 CEGCRQA
-465 GGAYYRALLAGCQK
+465 GGAYYRTLLAGCQK

-505 ECPVFGAVAGA
+505 GCPVFGAVAGA

-529 FWLTGQV
+529 FWLTGRV

-633 CSGNNEEFRRGW
+633 CSGKNKEFRRGW
-645 EGFLDGAHIG
+645 EGVLDGAHIG

>member
-20 AKEEYLAFRAR
+20 AKGEYLAFRAR
-31 GGGKLAGGCRLLR
+31 GGGKLAGGCRLLG

-51 PREKLLYS
+51 PQGKLLYS

-122 QAEEEARRRKEVAA
+122 QAEEEARRRKELAA

-142 LEEIWAVLAPETG
+142 LEEIWAVLALETG
-155 LSPEEGMAAERRLE
+155 LSQTEGMAAERRLE

-244 GPGRACA
+244 GPGRPCA

-291 IVGSLYRGLVNMRLH
+291 IVGSLYRGLVNTRLH

-417 APLLPGV
+417 TPLLPGL

-430 GPGGELTHKNAPL
+430 GPGTELTHKNAPL

-465 GGAYYRALLAGCQK
+465 GGAYYRTLLAGCQK

-505 ECPVFGAVAGA
+505 GCPVFGAVAGA

-529 FWLTGQV
+529 FWLTGRV

-633 CSGNNEEFRRGW
+633 CSGNNKEFRRGW
-645 EGFLDGAHIG
+645 EGVLDGAHIG

>member
-31 GGGKLAGGCRLLR
+31 GGGKLAGGCRLLG

-51 PREKLLYS
+51 PQGKLLYS

-122 QAEEEARRRKEVAA
+122 QAEEEARRRKELAA

-229 SKSGGGLYRLARKLL
+229 SKSGGGLYRLAQKLL

-350 RDGAVLLRVYQRLY
+350 RDGAVLLRVYQKLY

-407 LRQVLESMEL
+407 LRQVLGSMEL
-417 APLLPGV
+417 TPLLPGL

-430 GPGGELTHKNAPL
+430 GPGTELTHKNAPL

-505 ECPVFGAVAGA
+505 GCPVFGAVAGA

-529 FWLTGQV
+529 FWLTGRV

-633 CSGNNEEFRRGW
+633 CSENNEEFRRGW

>member
-9 LKTWLLGGDPA
+9 VKTWLLGGDPA

-31 GGGKLAGGCRLLR
+31 GGGKLAGGCRLLG

-51 PREKLLYS
+51 PQGKLLYS

-111 LGYPDLRRLRI
+111 LGYPDFRRLRI
-122 QAEEEARRRKEVAA
+122 QAEEEARRRKELAA

-155 LSPEEGMAAERRLE
+155 LSPEEGMAAERKLE

-215 GTFDACLVSGERGS
+215 GTFAACLVSGERGC
-229 SKSGGGLYRLARKLL
+229 SKSGGGLYRLAQKLL

-269 AAFPYR
+269 AAFPYK
-275 NVHRAG
+275 NIHRAG

-291 IVGSLYRGLVNMRLH
+291 IVGSLYRGLVNARLH
-306 NGAELHSRAWEYG
+306 NGLEEHCWAWEYG

-324 LFAVGYCRFVER
+324 LFAVGYCRFVEG

-417 APLLPGV
+417 TPLLPGL

-465 GGAYYRALLAGCQK
+465 GGAYYRTLLAGCQK

-529 FWLTGQV
+529 FWLTGRV